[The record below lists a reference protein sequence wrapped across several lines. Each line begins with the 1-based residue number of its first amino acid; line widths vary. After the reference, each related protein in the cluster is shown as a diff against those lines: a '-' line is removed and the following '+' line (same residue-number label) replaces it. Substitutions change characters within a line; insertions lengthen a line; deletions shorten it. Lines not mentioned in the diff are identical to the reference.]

1 MNIVVAMKQI
11 PDLQQIRISNR
22 RPVLEDVPLTLG
34 SIDKNALEAA
44 VLIQE
49 SFGEGKVLVL
59 SAGSEDLE
67 DTIKEALAAGGD
79 EAYLIMDPSL
89 AEAGSS
95 ITAQVLAAAIKELND
110 VDLILF
116 GEGSGDNYSGQVSSR
131 VARLLGL
138 PQVGYARDIKIN
150 GDTAQVVRVLEDCEE
165 IVEVKLPA
173 VITVLSGINE
183 PRIPSV
189 TQILKA
195 GKKPKHLLELD
206 DLGISLEESNPITT
220 LSNLAPESNRRKMV
234 LNNPAELIEALKSEN
249 LIGG

>member
-22 RPVLEDVPLTLG
+22 RPVLEDVPLTFG
-34 SIDKNALEAA
+34 SIDKSALEAA
-44 VLIQE
+44 VVLRD
-49 SFGEGKVLVL
+49 SSGEGEVLVL
-59 SAGSEDLE
+59 SAGNEDLE
-67 DTIKEALAAGGD
+67 DTIKEALATGGNQ
-79 EAYLIMDPSL
+79 AYLIMDQSL
-89 AEAGSS
+89 AGADSS
-95 ITAQVLAAAIKELND
+95 IIAQVLAAGIKQLND

-131 VARLLGL
+131 VARLLDL
-138 PQVGYARDIKIN
+138 PQVGYARDIKID

-165 IVEVKLPA
+165 VVEVKLPA
-173 VITVLSGINE
+173 VITVLSDISE

-206 DLGISLEESNPITT
+206 ELDISLDQSHPIIT
-220 LSNLAPESNRRKMV
+220 LSNLAPESNRKRIVVK
-234 LNNPAELIEALKSEN
+234 NSTELIEVLKSEN